1 LPSQKTRLSRL
12 GFSVPDYSAS
22 ERLNPT
28 LVVFACVLAI
38 LAIHSS
44 YYRRFMVD
52 DAFIS
57 LRYSERFSHGLGL
70 TWNDGEVVEG
80 YSNLLWVLGC
90 AALGWLGLDL
100 VVAARVLGFL
110 GTGAAIAAVV
120 WVYRGATA
128 RSSLPGLAAG
138 LAIAL
143 SGSIAI
149 WTVGGLE
156 QPLIAGLL
164 AWVLALTFAILE
176 APQPRFLI
184 LTFPGLLLGL
194 LVLTRADGAI
204 FTLATCLG
212 LVAARGL
219 NRTTLRLAAGMA
231 VIPAVFLFAHLAF
244 RRAYYHDWL
253 PNAAYAKVSFTGE
266 RFIGGCLY
274 VGGGL
279 YLTGLLVPSLL
290 PFVATRRDQAF
301 GRRVRFLGTI
311 LLSWLAYVIA
321 IGGDF
326 FPGRR
331 HLVPA
336 IVVLAF
342 LTGVSFTQW
351 ILRGRSGRRIAWV
364 SALCLAAYGAGQFL
378 DPKNILA
385 RHEVWVWDGEAIGG
399 LLRKAFSTQRPLLAV
414 DPAGCMPYFSRL
426 PSVDMLGINDY
437 YLAHHRPAGFG
448 SGMLGHELGSGA
460 YVLSR
465 NPDLVLFNL
474 PTGNFWPYFRSGR
487 EMVRDPRFFATFRP
501 VNFECER
508 PKHLLSLVWVRF
520 EGGAI
525 GIGRD
530 RDLVEVPGVLFSE
543 NPASVARLDAEGR
556 IGVAVTRSA
565 PAGLIGLPLGGGTWT
580 LHPESS
586 GGPVTV
592 WVWKTEEGDILGRGR
607 DSVSFTLPDG
617 YDRRVTVAI
626 MTGNPSGAHV
636 REVRLMRARDTQG
649 KSDTDSI
656 APLGPR

>member
-1 LPSQKTRLSRL
+1 MENKAKRRIGPSLL
-12 GFSVPDYSAS
+12 
-22 ERLNPT
+22 
-28 LVVFACVLAI
+28 VFACVLGI
-38 LAIHSS
+38 LAVHTS

-57 LRYSERFSHGLGL
+57 LRYSERFSHGFGL

-80 YSNLLWVLGC
+80 YSNFLWVLGC
-90 AALGWLGLDL
+90 AVLAWLGLDL
-100 VVAARVLGFL
+100 VSAARVLGFL
-110 GTGAAIAAVV
+110 GSASAIAAVV
-120 WVYRGATA
+120 WVYRGATL
-128 RSSLPGLAAG
+128 RKSLPGLAAG

-164 AWVLALTFAILE
+164 AWVLALTYSILE
-176 APQPRFLI
+176 APLPRLQRLAI
-184 LTFPGLLLGL
+184 PGLLLGL

-231 VIPAVFLFAHLAF
+231 AIPALFLLTHLLF

-253 PNAAYAKVSFTGE
+253 PNSAYAKVSFTGE
-266 RFIGGCLY
+266 RLISGYLY
-274 VGGGL
+274 VGAGI
-279 YLTGLLVPSLL
+279 YLTGLLVTSLF
-290 PFVATRRDQAF
+290 PFVVPPRDQTLR
-301 GRRVRFLGTI
+301 RRVRFLGAV
-311 LLSWLAYVIA
+311 LLLYLAYVVV

-342 LTGVSFTQW
+342 LTGAAFTEW
-351 ILRGRSGRRIAWV
+351 IRQGQSARRIAWIGT
-364 SALCLAAYGAGQFL
+364 LCLAAYGAGQFV

-385 RHEVWVWDGEAIGG
+385 RHELWVWDGEAIGG
-399 LLRKAFSTQRPLLAV
+399 LLRQAFSAQRPLLAV

-426 PSVDMLGINDY
+426 PSVDMLGINDR
-437 YLAHHRPAGFG
+437 YLAHHPPMGFG
-448 SGMLGHELGSGA
+448 TGMLGHELGNGA

-487 EMVRDPRFFATFRP
+487 EMVRDPRFFSTFRP
-501 VNFECER
+501 VTFESER
-508 PKHLLSLVWVRF
+508 PRHLRSLIWVRA
-520 EGGAI
+520 EGGAV
-525 GIGRD
+525 GIRRD
-530 RDLVEVPGVLFSE
+530 RDLVRVPGILFSE
-543 NPASVARLDAEGR
+543 NPASVARLDAAGR
-556 IGVAVTRSA
+556 IGVPVTKSA
-565 PAGLIGLPLGGGTWT
+565 PAGFIGLRLVGGNWT
-580 LHPESS
+580 LRPEYS
-586 GGPVTV
+586 GGPIAIEVY
-592 WVWKTEEGDILGRGR
+592 KTEDGAMLGRGI
-607 DSVSFTLPDG
+607 DSVSFALPESYAG
-617 YDRRVTVAI
+617 RVTVAI
-626 MTGNPSGAHV
+626 MTGYASGAHV
-636 REVRLMRARDTQG
+636 REVRLTRV
-649 KSDTDSI
+649 SDTS
-656 APLGPR
+656 RE